1 MKIVNPDDW
10 ISMVNI
16 AWFGKYGHG
25 EGRHIHGWPADI
37 NWQELEDDLQR
48 CRDNRVKVIRAFI
61 FENLDGLEKKDNF
74 WQISEEALANLH
86 RIKELFIEN
95 ELQLEAALFE
105 FKNEE
110 AQPFL
115 DDFMAAEP
123 FKNVIADFV
132 REMRDIL
139 WAIDLHNEIDYLH
152 LRREKSLAELAE
164 VIAKFRPMV
173 KSADETLLY
182 TCSTGWRGG
191 YWAKNGQIGLEHLD
205 FIEIHHYTQHHGD
218 PWERMRDESLHKLW
232 KLDKPVLIGEYNSE
246 DFDVYS
252 EKALKKGFL
261 GAAPWSIR
269 HDFPITDATWRRI
282 NEFEPADIV

>member
-1 MKIVNPDDW
+1 MRIFKKIGNFFRKLFGMKIVNPDDW

-132 REMRDIL
+132 REMRDL
-139 WAIDLHNEIDYLH
+139 
-152 LRREKSLAELAE
+152 SL
-164 VIAKFRPMV
+164 
-173 KSADETLLY
+173 
-182 TCSTGWRGG
+182 
-191 YWAKNGQIGLEHLD
+191 
-205 FIEIHHYTQHHGD
+205 IH
-218 PWERMRDESLHKLW
+218 
-232 KLDKPVLIGEYNSE
+232 I
-246 DFDVYS
+246 
-252 EKALKKGFL
+252 
-261 GAAPWSIR
+261 
-269 HDFPITDATWRRI
+269 
-282 NEFEPADIV
+282 